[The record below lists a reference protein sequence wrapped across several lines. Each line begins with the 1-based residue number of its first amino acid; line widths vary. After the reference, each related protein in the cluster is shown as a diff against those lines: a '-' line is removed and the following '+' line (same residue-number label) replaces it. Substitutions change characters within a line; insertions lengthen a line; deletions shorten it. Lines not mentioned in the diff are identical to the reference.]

1 VINALTVKQSLNKNL
16 DKLINNYRTVVS
28 QGIIL
33 KREGRIETLIELGLT
48 AIQAKIY
55 LSLLQTGPSNAK
67 NLAATMGTS
76 RPDVYRIIEELH
88 KDGVIEKLLTKPA
101 VFKAAPADQL
111 IESLLKRKLEA
122 QKELNKKSNELLTDL
137 LNNQIEKESH
147 ETGIDFIVIQG
158 KDATFQKLKEA
169 LSKVQTSVYVITS
182 QRRFS
187 EAVIEFHGLYGAA
200 LKRGVK
206 IWIAT
211 ENHIPQKK
219 ALRIMKSLMKNPNFE
234 VKYFTGPPSAHV
246 AIFDSKDAYSTMSN
260 PTISLD
266 ASTCLWS
273 RNASFVE
280 LVQSYFEKK
289 WSNSEKNQSFL
300 ELCVKGTSERK
311 KEKNLSICA

>member
-1 VINALTVKQSLNKNL
+1 
-16 DKLINNYRTVVS
+16 
-28 QGIIL
+28 L
-33 KREGRIETLIELGLT
+33 KREEKIETLIELGLT
-48 AIQAKIY
+48 MIQAKIY
-55 LSLLQTGPSNAK
+55 LSLLQTGPSTAK

-76 RPDVYRIIEELH
+76 RPDVYRILEVLQ

-111 IESLLKRKLEA
+111 IDSLLKHKFEA

-137 LNNQIEKESH
+137 LNIHMENEIREA
-147 ETGIDFIVIQG
+147 GIDFLVIQG

-187 EAVIEFHGLYGAA
+187 EAIIEFHNLYSAA

-211 ENHIPQKK
+211 EKHIPQKR
-219 ALRIMKSLMKNPNFE
+219 ALRVIKSLMENPNFE
-234 VKYFTGPPSAHV
+234 VKYFSGSPAAHV
-246 AIFDSKDAYSTMSN
+246 AVFDAKDAYSTMLIPSV
-260 PTISLD
+260 SLD
-266 ASTCLWS
+266 ASACLWS
-273 RNASFVE
+273 MNASFVE

-289 WSNSEKNQSFL
+289 WNVSEKDESL
-300 ELCVKGTSERK
+300 LDLYLRGTMERK
-311 KEKNLSICA
+311 KENNFPFAHRILKVNSACKGVV